1 MQQARESN
9 LKLQERQHVRNEL
22 RAKNDATHIILI
34 QFSLSGT
41 QNLPIIMMNDMYF
54 MGKYNH
60 TKIASSYF
68 F

>member
-1 MQQARESN
+1 MC
-9 LKLQERQHVRNEL
+9 NEL
-22 RAKNDATHIILI
+22 RAKNYVISIILM

-68 F
+68 FKFQIYMNCPLKISCN